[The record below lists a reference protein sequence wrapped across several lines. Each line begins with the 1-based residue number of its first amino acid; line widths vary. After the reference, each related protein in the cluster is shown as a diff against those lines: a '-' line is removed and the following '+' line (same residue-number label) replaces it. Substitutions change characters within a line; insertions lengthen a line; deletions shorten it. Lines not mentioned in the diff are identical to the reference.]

1 MESNWNQAVEADS
14 DIPQISESGSWFWR
28 IMNKGEHVALQVS
41 DKLLKPLTEAK
52 YLNAD
57 NVSRYRCIM
66 RIFFEN
72 YEKLKYWL
80 YLEEV
85 YEEMLKDP
93 FWSEYKIE
101 QCQQD
106 LTMLDIIYKDAQ
118 STLGVTD
125 SFQGKQDSTATSGT
139 AKQASISQA
148 AGRFSSKRENKKSAY
163 VRIYTAVFQL
173 MLAFADESIEVR
185 GDDGSGGQK
194 TYKFSRYDFLDVDPV
209 TGEYVYDDDYIID
222 IDSTAAYTNDRQA
235 MWEEIRNNFATG
247 AYGSP
252 QDPATLQVYW
262 ESLSE
267 QGYPGAKKIADKFVQ
282 VQQAQAAQM
291 QDGEL
296 AADGTAWG
304 TADETADGAYDAD
317 DAETA
322 ALIQQAQ
329 GLL

>member
-1 MESNWNQAVEADS
+1 
-14 DIPQISESGSWFWR
+14 
-28 IMNKGEHVALQVS
+28 
-41 DKLLKPLTEAK
+41 
-52 YLNAD
+52 
-57 NVSRYRCIM
+57 
-66 RIFFEN
+66 
-72 YEKLKYWL
+72 
-80 YLEEV
+80 
-85 YEEMLKDP
+85 
-93 FWSEYKIE
+93 
-101 QCQQD
+101 
-106 LTMLDIIYKDAQ
+106 MLDIIYKDAQ

-235 MWEEIRNNFATG
+235 MWEEIRNNFAAG

-282 VQQAQAAQM
+282 MQQAQAEQAQAEQAQAAQM
-291 QDGEL
+291 QGGEL